1 MRKEASTQFGMEV
14 RVKDRLDTFKAQHKN
29 DILRAYK
36 MNRRLVTNT
45 AAVEFLLDEFD
56 RKREKKR

>member
-1 MRKEASTQFGMEV
+1 MRREASTQFGMEV

-29 DILRAYK
+29 DILLAYK

-45 AAVEFLLDEFD
+45 AAVEFLLDEFE
-56 RKREKKR
+56 RKKTRRG